1 MAADDWPVRV
11 LIVEDDLRLSTT
23 LRKGL
28 QEAAVTVDLV
38 GTGAEALDAAT
49 ATAFDAIILDVM
61 LPGGMDGF
69 EVCAQLRRR
78 RVSIPVLMLTG
89 RDAVSDRV
97 RGLEAGADDY
107 MVKPF
112 AFQELLARVRALTR
126 RHLED
131 RSAALTAGALILDT
145 AARLV
150 TVDGRPVD
158 LTSKEFAVL
167 EYFLH
172 NPRRLLT
179 RSQVE
184 EHVWNYDFESES
196 NLVEVYVGRIRRKL
210 LAAGMDGL
218 LTTVRGA
225 GYRLDPP
232 P

>member
-1 MAADDWPVRV
+1 
-11 LIVEDDLRLSTT
+11 
-23 LRKGL
+23 
-28 QEAAVTVDLV
+28 
-38 GTGAEALDAAT
+38 
-49 ATAFDAIILDVM
+49 
-61 LPGGMDGF
+61 
-69 EVCAQLRRR
+69 
-78 RVSIPVLMLTG
+78 
-89 RDAVSDRV
+89 
-97 RGLEAGADDY
+97 
-107 MVKPF
+107 
-112 AFQELLARVRALTR
+112 
-126 RHLED
+126 
-131 RSAALTAGALILDT
+131 LTAGALILDT